1 MPRGISDGSIAIASS
16 PFSYTGKTDVSSLDQ
31 LKSRRP
37 AERTPLI
44 HSPLQNRSRHGVWP
58 ERRTDMKFLQRLLGK
73 FCSHRFT
80 WPRLSGNG
88 QHYQICLICGTAYQY
103 DWKRM
108 QRTDRLL
115 VTNGQ
120 HALASA
126 RTRLPGT
133 VN

>member
-1 MPRGISDGSIAIASS
+1 
-16 PFSYTGKTDVSSLDQ
+16 
-31 LKSRRP
+31 
-37 AERTPLI
+37 
-44 HSPLQNRSRHGVWP
+44 
-58 ERRTDMKFLQRLLGK
+58 MKFLQRLFGEIC
-73 FCSHRFT
+73 FHRFT

-120 HALASA
+120 HAPVWGSGS
-126 RTRLPGT
+126 RLSDGGSKRLIIR
-133 VN
+133 

>member
-1 MPRGISDGSIAIASS
+1 M
-16 PFSYTGKTDVSSLDQ
+16 T
-31 LKSRRP
+31 
-37 AERTPLI
+37 
-44 HSPLQNRSRHGVWP
+44 
-58 ERRTDMKFLQRLLGK
+58 FLQRLLGEL
-73 FCSHRFT
+73 CSHRFT

-88 QHYQICLICGTAYQY
+88 QHYQICLSCGTAYEY

-120 HALASA
+120 HLLASA

>member
-1 MPRGISDGSIAIASS
+1 MR
-16 PFSYTGKTDVSSLDQ
+16 
-31 LKSRRP
+31 
-37 AERTPLI
+37 
-44 HSPLQNRSRHGVWP
+44 
-58 ERRTDMKFLQRLLGK
+58 FLQRLFGE

-80 WPRLSGNG
+80 WARLSGNG
-88 QHYQICLICGTAYQY
+88 QHYQICLICGTAYEY

-120 HALASA
+120 HPLALG
-126 RTRLPGT
+126 RTRLPGV